1 MCFLEFH
8 AKTSRKGAKISRKGA
23 KIFTQRCKDFTQ
35 RREVNILCVLCDV
48 LCVFA
53 CNFSFYEFIIFIKKK
68 GRCYPP
74 LAGLHYPMSGMDY
87 PDWVLWH

>member
-23 KIFTQRCKDFTQ
+23 KIFTQRRKDFTQRCKDFTQRCKDFTQ

-53 CNFSFYEFIIFIKKK
+53 CNVFSAIIRLQFDVS
-68 GRCYPP
+68 RF
-74 LAGLHYPMSGMDY
+74 
-87 PDWVLWH
+87 

>member
-23 KIFTQRCKDFTQ
+23 KIFTQRRKDFTQRCKDFTQ

-53 CNFSFYEFIIFIKKK
+53 CNVFSAIIRLQFDVS
-68 GRCYPP
+68 RF
-74 LAGLHYPMSGMDY
+74 
-87 PDWVLWH
+87 

>member
-8 AKTSRKGAKISRKGA
+8 AKTSRKGA

-53 CNFSFYEFIIFIKKK
+53 CNVFSAIIRLQFDVS
-68 GRCYPP
+68 RF
-74 LAGLHYPMSGMDY
+74 
-87 PDWVLWH
+87 